1 MMYAQFV
8 EIRENIPLAPYTTFR
23 IGGPARW
30 FLEATNEA
38 ELTEAVQF
46 ARTKRAELFVLGG
59 GSNLLVSDKGF
70 PGVVVHVANRGISE
84 QPDGNRVVFTAAA
97 GEDWDQF
104 VQTVVARD
112 FAGVECM
119 AGIPGTVGG
128 TPVQNVGAYGQEVS
142 STIACVR
149 ALDRTSLR
157 MVDFSGAN
165 CHFSYRRSIFNST
178 ARDRYIVT
186 AVGYRLTPRGKPH
199 LGYKELADHF
209 AETKSPSLDDVSKAV
224 RAIRRTKGMLLVD
237 GDADCLSAGSFF
249 KNPVVSESQLADIS
263 ARFTKEANLS
273 GTAPA
278 GPIPHFAAEPGTV
291 KLLAGWLIEHAGF
304 PKGFTLGPA
313 GISSRHTLA
322 IVNRGEAKA
331 TEILALRDQIRKRVL
346 AQFGIML
353 EQEPVYVAGT

>member
-1 MMYAQFV
+1 MYAQFV
-8 EIRENIPLAPYTTFR
+8 EIRENISLAPYTTFR

-59 GSNLLVSDKGF
+59 GSNVLVSDKGF
-70 PGVVVHVANRGISE
+70 PGVVVRVANRGIRE
-84 QPDGNRVVFTAAA
+84 EADGDGVIFSAAA
-97 GEDWDQF
+97 GEDWDKF
-104 VQTVVARD
+104 VQAVVARD

-142 STIACVR
+142 LTIVCVR

-157 MVDFSGAN
+157 VVEFSGVN
-165 CHFSYRRSIFNST
+165 CHFSYRRSIFNSI

-186 AVGYRLTPRGKPH
+186 EVGFRLTPHGKPH
-199 LGYKELADHF
+199 LSYKDLASHF
-209 AETKSPSLDDVSKAV
+209 TGKDAPSLDEVSNAV
-224 RAIRRTKGMLLVD
+224 RSIRRTKGMLLVD
-237 GDADCLSAGSFF
+237 GDTDCLSAGSFF

-263 ARFTKEANLS
+263 ARVTKEANLAGS
-273 GTAPA
+273 APVGA
-278 GPIPHFAAEPGTV
+278 IPHFAAEPGTV

-304 PKGFTLGPA
+304 PKGFALGPA
-313 GISSRHTLA
+313 GISSRHALA
-322 IVNRGEAKA
+322 IVNRGHAKA
-331 TEILALRDQIRKRVL
+331 AEILALRDQIRKRVL
-346 AQFGIML
+346 AQYGIML
-353 EQEPVYVAGT
+353 EQEPVYLSGT